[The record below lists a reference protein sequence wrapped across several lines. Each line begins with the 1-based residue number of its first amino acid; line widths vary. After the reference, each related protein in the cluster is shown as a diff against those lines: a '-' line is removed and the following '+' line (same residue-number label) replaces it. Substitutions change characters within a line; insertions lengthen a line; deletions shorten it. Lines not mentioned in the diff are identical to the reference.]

1 MSCNVVRRALLL
13 ATGVA
18 LAVSTLTAQDL
29 LPIAANDNRTPAGNL
44 RGGVLTLQLELR
56 KGNWHPEREDGETI
70 PVYAFGEAGKTLQ
83 IPGPTIRVPQGATI
97 DIALHSTLS
106 VPATLHGLHQRP
118 GNDGDVITVAAGAT
132 EHIRFVAGVAG
143 TYSYWARTPDGQR
156 DDRRVVDSLL
166 GGALV
171 VDPPGA
177 TRQDRI
183 FVLERWNGPTR
194 TAINGKSWPYTERLN
209 YEVGEKVHWRV
220 INVSDLS
227 HPMHLHGFHFE
238 LNGAGDGE
246 NYKVFAPGE
255 EPVEFTHSAEIGET
269 FEMTWVPKEPG
280 RWLYHCHRLPHMRLP
295 IALDPSDVSV
305 LDNHAH
311 MHEMDSDYEGMGG
324 MIMGITV
331 TGRSIKDT
339 SKDWKPERRLELAVA
354 ERSGDSRFFELSLRD
369 LESHAAKPK
378 AQKSGALSGPVLVL
392 TQNQPVEI
400 SVVNK
405 LKEATSIHWHGIELE
420 SYYDGVP
427 GWGGLEDKKTPAVE
441 PGETFT
447 VRMAPPRAGT
457 FMYHTHWHDAA
468 QLTGGIH
475 GALIVMAPGE
485 KYDPATDKSFMFSQS
500 PNEPFGA
507 AMTLMNGS
515 PQPETMELCTGTTY
529 RFRFINITP
538 SVNNLR
544 VSLES
549 ASGPVEWRLLA
560 KDAANVKNGSVQR
573 ADQMIGVGET
583 YDFEYRTTSPQELTL
598 VGLSPNNNRRAVQ
611 TLIFSDP
618 AKQREVLQNKPHEE
632 HED

>member
-1 MSCNVVRRALLL
+1 MTWNVVRRTVLFGVGALV
-13 ATGVA
+13 VA
-18 LAVSTLTAQDL
+18 STLAAQE
-29 LPIAANDNRTPAGNL
+29 LPVIAVNDNRTPAGTL
-44 RGGVLTLQLELR
+44 RGEVLTLQLELR
-56 KGNWHPEREDGETI
+56 KGEWHPEREDGETI
-70 PVYAFGEAGKTLQ
+70 PVYAFGEVGKKLQ
-83 IPGPTIRVPQGATI
+83 IPSPTIRVPQGATI
-97 DIALHSTLS
+97 DITLHSTLG

-118 GNDGDVITVAAGAT
+118 GKDADVITLAPGAT
-132 EHIRFVAGVAG
+132 EHIRFVAGVPG
-143 TYSYWARTPDGQR
+143 TYSYWARTPDGER
-156 DDRRVVDSLL
+156 GDRRVVDSLL

-171 VDPPGA
+171 VDPTGA
-177 TRQDRI
+177 TGQDRI

-194 TAINGKSWPYTERLN
+194 TAMNGKSWPYTERLN

-280 RWLYHCHRLPHMRLP
+280 RWLYHCHRIPHMRLP
-295 IALDPSDVSV
+295 VALDPSDVDV
-305 LDNHAH
+305 LDHHEH
-311 MHEMDSDYEGMGG
+311 MHGMDSEYEGMGG

-331 TGRSIKDT
+331 TGRSTKDT
-339 SKDWKPERRLELAVA
+339 SNGWKPERRLELAVA
-354 ERSGDSRFFELSLRD
+354 ERNGDSRFFELSLRD
-369 LESHAAKPK
+369 LESHASKPK
-378 AQKSGALSGPVLVL
+378 AQTTATLTGPVLVL
-392 TQNQPVEI
+392 NQNQPVEI

-405 LKEATSIHWHGIELE
+405 LKEATSIHWHGIEVE

-427 GWGGLEDKKTPAVE
+427 GWGGLGDKKTPAVE
-441 PGETFT
+441 PGQTFT

-475 GALIVMAPGE
+475 GALIVLAPGQT
-485 KYDPATDKSFMFSQS
+485 YDPATDKSFMFSQS
-500 PNEPFGA
+500 PADPFGG

-515 PQPETMELCTGTTY
+515 PQPETMELCTGVTY

-544 VSLES
+544 VSLQN
-549 ASGPVEWRLLA
+549 ANGPVEWRLLA
-560 KDAANVKNGSVQR
+560 KDAANVRGTPVQK
-573 ADQMIGVGET
+573 ADQLIAVGET
-583 YDFEYRTTSPQELTL
+583 FDFEYRATSPQELTL

-611 TLIFSDP
+611 TIVFADP
-618 AKQREVLQNKPHEE
+618 PR
-632 HED
+632 